1 VEETTMGAW
10 STEVTLD
17 VAWGEMDAL
26 GHVNNVRYI
35 AWAETGR
42 IAFFEKL
49 GMSTRRGD
57 PVGPILARMENDFLE
72 PVEYPARVT
81 VGVRAAKV
89 GNTSVTIEHEI
100 WHTGSPERVVARGRA
115 VVVLINYAT
124 NEKVRV
130 PDAIRSAVVS
140 G

>member
-1 VEETTMGAW
+1 MGAW

-72 PVEYPARVT
+72 PVEYPARVP

>member
-1 VEETTMGAW
+1 MGAW

-35 AWAETGR
+35 TWVETAR

-49 GMSTRRGD
+49 GMSTRAGD
-57 PVGPILARMENDFLE
+57 PIGPILARIENDFLE

-81 VGVRAAKV
+81 VGIRPERV
-89 GNTSVTIEHEI
+89 GNTSLTLAHQI
-100 WHTGSPERVVARGRA
+100 WLAGAPDRVVARGRA
-115 VVVLINYAT
+115 VVVLINYT
-124 NEKVRV
+124 TQDKVRV
-130 PDAIRSAVVS
+130 PDAIRAAL
-140 G
+140 GAG

>member
-1 VEETTMGAW
+1 MGAW

-35 AWAETGR
+35 AWAETAR

-49 GMSTRRGD
+49 GMSTRGGD
-57 PVGPILARMENDFLE
+57 PLGPILARMENDYLE
-72 PVEYPARVT
+72 PVEYPARMT
-81 VGVRAAKV
+81 VGIRAASV
-89 GNTSVTIEHEI
+89 GNTSVTLEHEI

-124 NEKVRV
+124 QEKVRV
-130 PDAIRSAVVS
+130 PDAVRATLMS

>member
-1 VEETTMGAW
+1 
-10 STEVTLD
+10 
-17 VAWGEMDAL
+17 
-26 GHVNNVRYI
+26 
-35 AWAETGR
+35 
-42 IAFFEKL
+42 
-49 GMSTRRGD
+49 
-57 PVGPILARMENDFLE
+57 
-72 PVEYPARVT
+72 VEYPARVT

>member
-1 VEETTMGAW
+1 MERWT
-10 STEVTLD
+10 TEVSLD

-42 IAFFEKL
+42 IAFFEKF
-49 GMSTRRGD
+49 GMSTRPGD
-57 PVGPILARMENDFLE
+57 PVGPILARVENDYLE

-81 VGVRAAKV
+81 IGVRPERV
-89 GNTSVTIEHEI
+89 GNTSLTLAHEV
-100 WHTGSPERVVARGRA
+100 WLANDRGRVVARGRA

-124 NEKVRV
+124 QEKVRV
-130 PDAIRSAVVS
+130 PDTLRAAL
-140 G
+140 GAG

>member
-1 VEETTMGAW
+1 MGKW
-10 STEVTLD
+10 SIEVTLD

-35 AWAETGR
+35 AWVETAR

-49 GMSTRRGD
+49 GMSTRAAD
-57 PVGPILARMENDFLE
+57 PIGPILARIENDFLE

-81 VGVRAAKV
+81 VGIRPERV
-89 GNTSVTIEHEI
+89 GNTSLTLAHEI
-100 WHTGSPERVVARGRA
+100 WHAGAPDRVVARGRG

-124 NEKVRV
+124 QEKVRV
-130 PDAIRSAVVS
+130 PDAVRAAL
-140 G
+140 GTG

>member
-1 VEETTMGAW
+1 MVGKW

-35 AWAETGR
+35 AWAETAR

-49 GMSTRRGD
+49 GMSTRADD
-57 PVGPILARMENDFLE
+57 PVGPILARVENDYLE

-81 VGVRAAKV
+81 VGIRPGRV
-89 GNTSVTIEHEI
+89 GNTSLTLEHEI

-124 NEKVRV
+124 QEKVRV
-130 PDAIRSAVVS
+130 PDAVRVALVS

>member
-1 VEETTMGAW
+1 MERWT
-10 STEVTLD
+10 TEVTLD

-35 AWAETGR
+35 AWAETAR

-49 GMSTRRGD
+49 GMTTRAQD
-57 PVGPILARMENDFLE
+57 PIGPILARVENDYLE

-81 VGVRAAKV
+81 VGVRPERV
-89 GNTSVTIEHEI
+89 GNTSLTLAHAI
-100 WHTGSPERVVARGRA
+100 WHAGQPERVVARGRA

-130 PDAIRSAVVS
+130 PDGLRAAL
-140 G
+140 GTG